1 MQYMIL
7 IHGEESTW
15 ATMPP
20 AEAQA
25 AFASYMAYNQELV
38 AAGVMR
44 GGGQLKP
51 THTATTVRVRS
62 GAVQLTDGPFA
73 ETKEQFGGYY
83 LIEVADLDAALAWAA
98 KCPGALVG
106 SVEVRPI
113 MYNPAP

>member
-1 MQYMIL
+1 M
-7 IHGEESTW
+7 
-15 ATMPP
+15 
-20 AEAQA
+20 
-25 AFASYMAYNQELV
+25 
-38 AAGVMR
+38 
-44 GGGQLKP
+44 
-51 THTATTVRVRS
+51 RS

-106 SVEVRPI
+106 SGEVRPI